1 VRVRPRDL
9 SPGSVPL
16 SPVLQRDPEV
26 RRSARAAREPR
37 RFRARPRYDPE
48 RLPSAWPAIL
58 RPRWAPRLRVVKR
71 ASEAPGT
78 LSRAADRPPPSDG
91 HGLPPHATP
100 PTSKAAPA
108 HACAFAADAPARG
121 GRCSSPT
128 SATDSLTRAL
138 AVRPFE
144 ARCARPLSQLG
155 TPVEGKLR
163 RAARV
168 MARLTALHELRKH
181 VLVRSAGLPCR
192 FRGLG
197 ACFAGAA
204 RSWWGPDRGPLGL
217 RPRARGV
224 FFRVPRESSSSDVLP
239 TTSAHRSAYPP
250 TEAAYPG
257 ASSKAPLRP
266 LPDAFHRRMPA
277 RPRRLRAGIS
287 NAGPPPSRGFAT
299 PGPASDAPSLPRPVK
314 GRGLDPAAFENS
326 SLSCAR
332 GRASFVDFCQRD
344 DPQARPSDDRHPASG
359 ATT

>member
-1 VRVRPRDL
+1 MRVRPRDL

-16 SPVLQRDPEV
+16 SPVLQRDPGV
-26 RRSARAAREPR
+26 LRSARAAREPR

-48 RLPSAWPAIL
+48 RLPSAWPTIL
-58 RPRWAPRLRVVKR
+58 RPRWAPLLRVVKR

-128 SATDSLTRAL
+128 SATDSSTRAL
-138 AVRPFE
+138 AARSFE

-155 TPVEGKLR
+155 TPVEDKLR

-168 MARLTALHELRKH
+168 MGRLTALHELRKH
-181 VLVRSAGLPCR
+181 VLVAWPVPVPLARSW
-192 FRGLG
+192 

-217 RPRARGV
+217 RPLARGV
-224 FFRVPRESSSSDVLP
+224 VFRVPRESSSSDVLS
-239 TTSAHRSAYPP
+239 TTNAHRGACPPPEATYPD
-250 TEAAYPG
+250 

-277 RPRRLRAGIS
+277 RPDARAPNLERRPATEPRFCHPEPGFRRSFAPSPREGEGARPRRFRGLFAPVRSRPRVVRRLLPTRRSASTTIGRS
-287 NAGPPPSRGFAT
+287 T
-299 PGPASDAPSLPRPVK
+299 P
-314 GRGLDPAAFENS
+314 DPARS
-326 SLSCAR
+326 
-332 GRASFVDFCQRD
+332 
-344 DPQARPSDDRHPASG
+344 PA
-359 ATT
+359 